1 MLNVTRR
8 AARSALLATTG
19 SAALLFAAQAA
30 YADTAAAEP
39 VNDFQRADLAN
50 YLGNTPAG
58 QVPDTDLNPVL
69 YRR

>member
-1 MLNVTRR
+1 MTII
-8 AARSALLATTG
+8 
-19 SAALLFAAQAA
+19 
-30 YADTAAAEP
+30 YIDADVAVAEP

-50 YLGNTPAG
+50 YLGSTPVG